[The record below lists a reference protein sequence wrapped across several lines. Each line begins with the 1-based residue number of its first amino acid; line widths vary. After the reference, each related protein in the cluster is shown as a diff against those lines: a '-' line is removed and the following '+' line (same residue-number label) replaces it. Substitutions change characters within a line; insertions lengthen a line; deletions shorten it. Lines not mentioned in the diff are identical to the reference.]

1 MQKLNSKELQKTT
14 TDFIE
19 GCDNAMSV
27 HVVDAIMG
35 AGKSSYAIQ
44 MMKENNNKSYVYIT
58 PYLTEVNR
66 IKTECSDRRFYE
78 PVNKG
83 DGKLDSLHK
92 LLQQGKNITST
103 HALFR
108 MTTDE
113 TIALVK
119 SKDYVL
125 ILDEV
130 LDVVEQIHLKKN
142 DIDVLLQ
149 MEMIHITEDKRV
161 HWNEDKLDFDTK
173 YNDLKAMCLQ
183 GNVFYVNGS
192 MLMWTLPVEIFKA
205 FSEVYVLTYL
215 FKGQVQKAYYDLYN
229 VQYEYHSVRKNEE
242 GKYELCPYI
251 ESYDMSE
258 IRNNIYI
265 IEDEKLNAIGD
276 NESALSKSWYIKATK
291 PLMKQLKDNTY
302 NFFNNKVKGKSKD
315 NLWTTFKDY
324 KGSLQGNG
332 YTKGFI
338 ALNTRASN
346 DYADRCNV
354 AYLSN
359 RYVNPMVVS
368 FFAMHNVSLDEDI
381 FALSE
386 MIQLIWRARIRKG
399 ESINVYIPSSRM
411 RVLFKQWLGEQNS

>member
-1 MQKLNSKELQKTT
+1 MKIEPNELHKTT
-14 TDFIE
+14 KDIIE
-19 GCDNAMSV
+19 GCENAMSV
-27 HVVDAIMG
+27 KIVDSIMG
-35 AGKSSYAIQ
+35 SGKSSYAIQ
-44 MMKENNNKSYVYIT
+44 MMKENNDKSYVYIT

-66 IKTECSDRRFYE
+66 IKTECSDRHFYE
-78 PVNKG
+78 PINKG

-119 SKDYVL
+119 SKNYVL

-149 MEMIHITEDKRV
+149 MEMIHIADDKRV
-161 HWNEDKLDFDTK
+161 YWNEDKIDFDTK
-173 YNDLKAMCLQ
+173 YNDLKEMCLQ
-183 GNVFYVNGS
+183 GNVFYVNGC

-229 VQYEYHSVRKNEE
+229 VKYEYHSVRKNIES
-242 GKYELCPYI
+242 KYELCPYI
-251 ESYDMSE
+251 ESYDMSD
-258 IRNNIYI
+258 IRSKINI

-276 NESALSKSWYIKATK
+276 TESALSKSWYIKATK
-291 PLMKQLKDNTY
+291 PLMKQLKDNTL
-302 NFFNNKVKGKSKD
+302 NFFKHKVKGKSKE

-324 KGSLQGNG
+324 KCSLQGEG

-346 DYADRCNV
+346 DYADRFNV
-354 AYLSN
+354 AYLTN

-368 FFAMHNVSLDEDI
+368 FFAMHNTPLDEDMY
-381 FALSE
+381 ALSE

-411 RVLFKQWLGEQNS
+411 RKLLKQWLGY